1 MAVIKHIASKSKSYS
16 ATMDYMEHEHDK
28 NGKTVY
34 DEDGKAVERFYLC
47 DTINVQS
54 KESYADECLMA
65 NKFYK
70 QNQKTQDVKQHQY
83 IISFSEDESK
93 FLTPEEVLKIGRE
106 WAEQN
111 LPGHQCI
118 LYVHK
123 DGANQSG
130 NMHVHV
136 NCNSVRIAETDQKE
150 WMNGHK
156 HYYAEGKKHSCTADY
171 RRECRASLDN
181 ILKERNLDMEV
192 TKRSG
197 KRIDNKEYHA
207 KRRGEERGGM
217 SFDTQKEELRQCI
230 EVVAIKN
237 THGGKLDEEA
247 YIKDLQEEYGI
258 KVTESRGRYS
268 YMHPE
273 WDRKKPVSD
282 RKLGEAYRKENLSE
296 FSELEN
302 RRIGER
308 HAEYERQINRASGRT
323 EQEDSGTREKE
334 RETREGASRERET
347 NYDADLTDSRINQL
361 MRNFERREQARE
373 RERTAEASKNLE
385 DSREHGYTKARGVR
399 ER

>member
-54 KESYADECLMA
+54 KESYADECIMA
-65 NKFYK
+65 NKYYN

-93 FLTPEEVLKIGRE
+93 SLTPEEVLSIGRE
-106 WAEQN
+106 WAEKN

-136 NCNSVRIAETDQKE
+136 NCNSVRIAETEQKE

-156 HYYAEGKKHSCTADY
+156 HYYGEGKKHSCTADF
-171 RRECRASLDN
+171 RRECRASLDS

-237 THGGKLDEEA
+237 TQDGKLDEKA

-273 WDRKKPVSD
+273 WDRKKPISD
-282 RKLGEAYRKENLSE
+282 KKLGEAYRKENLSG
-296 FSELEN
+296 FKELEN
-302 RRIGER
+302 RRISER
-308 HAEYERQINRASGRT
+308 HTEYTRQIDRASGST
-323 EQEDSGTREKE
+323 EQENSGTREE
-334 RETREGASRERET
+334 ASRERGT
-347 NYDADLTDSRINQL
+347 DYNPNQTDSQIDQL
-361 MRNFERREQARE
+361 MRNFGQREHERE
-373 RERTAEASKNLE
+373 RERIAEASKNLE
-385 DSREHGYTKARGVR
+385 DSRGYGYTQTRGAR